1 MPKACSSW
9 QIWNVTLPA
18 NLSQRR
24 SANERVRRMANPN
37 KGLKPDMVS
46 HLLRVAAPVEKVA
59 GCRRKTLDCLAW
71 SRWIEWTA
79 GTSHNRGPKW
89 HGLSLF
95 AWRKRIW
102 RRTNSFHIL
111 LIVMIRCLLQSSRSE
126 IVRTW
131 SDSRI
136 QTQGNQVCVSILCQ
150 PCMSEAVRV
159 KESPKSHLD
168 CWIFAKSFW
177 EESLEPSRIW
187 VGCVDIFSLLSP
199 SKSKPKQ
206 ARIRLSRNLLLHSVR
221 FFS

>member
-1 MPKACSSW
+1 MWHYQLISRKEGRQTRECIEWP
-9 QIWNVTLPA
+9 IPIRVWNQTWCHNYCAL
-18 NLSQRR
+18 LLQLKG
-24 SANERVRRMANPN
+24 RRMSQEDI
-37 KGLKPDMVS
+37 GLPGMV
-46 HLLRVAAPVEKVA
+46 A
-59 GCRRKTLDCLAW
+59 LDRMN
-71 SRWIEWTA
+71 SRHIPQSGAQMTWLIIVRLKETYLKA
-79 GTSHNRGPKW
+79 H
-89 HGLSLF
+89 SLF
-95 AWRKRIW
+95 
-102 RRTNSFHIL
+102 SFHLL

-126 IVRTW
+126 TVRTW

-199 SKSKPKQ
+199 SKSKQ
-206 ARIRLSRNLLLHSVR
+206 E
-221 FFS
+221 